1 MARKWGYV
9 AEIFK
14 AGKNGD
20 FDGRF
25 NICFLFSN
33 MLFLKIN
40 FENMLTIAESIKTW
54 TVTEYLSY
62 EKQQG
67 EKYEYRDGSILIIAG
82 GSINHN
88 RIAQNLCKYLDNAL
102 ENQPQYQVFGSDQK
116 IYLPK
121 YNFYVYADALVVA
134 ASPIVAVEDTQAITN
149 PIMIVE
155 VLSKSTEQAD
165 RNQKF
170 LAYRSLT
177 SLLEYVLVRQDAP
190 EVLTFF
196 RTQSDLW
203 QEEEFIGLSSD
214 ARFKSLD
221 VVLPLEAIFRRVE
234 F

>member
-1 MARKWGYV
+1 
-9 AEIFK
+9 
-14 AGKNGD
+14 
-20 FDGRF
+20 
-25 NICFLFSN
+25 
-33 MLFLKIN
+33 
-40 FENMLTIAESIKTW
+40 MLTHVESKESW
-54 TVTEYLSY
+54 TVAEYLSY

-67 EKYEYRDGSILIIAG
+67 EKYEYRDGNVFNIAG

-102 ENQPQYQVFGSDQK
+102 ENQPEYQVFSSDQK

-134 ASPIVAVEDTQAITN
+134 ASPIVAVEDAQALTN
-149 PIMIVE
+149 PILIVE

-170 LAYRSLT
+170 LAYRSLP
-177 SLLEYVLVRQDAP
+177 SLQEYVLVRQDAP

-196 RTQSDLW
+196 RTQSNLW
-203 QEEEFIGLSSD
+203 QEEEFIGLGVD
-214 ARFKSLD
+214 VRFKSLD
-221 VVLPLEAIFRRVE
+221 IVLPMEAIFRRVE